1 MIELE
6 RLYKW
11 MSHSLAI
18 FIEFLTR
25 APKTQRK
32 PPSSRLRSD
41 CIFKQFYKFYWQ
53 HYCFC
58 HAWGATNQHK
68 WLSAHHRF
76 DKRHLITWYSYYI
89 RCDWTKIQIQ
99 NVLKKKC
106 GQKKLHENVYRSCGR
121 ARATAETRSVPLKH
135 TTRCDRMKC
144 SISFLLR
151 RYFSKLSQP
160 RVFFFFFFFLL
171 LVFRIRFQ

>member
-106 GQKKLHENVYRSCGR
+106 GQKKTPRKCVSFVR
-121 ARATAETRSVPLKH
+121 ARARHSRNTFGSTQAHHPLRSNE
-135 TTRCDRMKC
+135 
-144 SISFLLR
+144 
-151 RYFSKLSQP
+151 
-160 RVFFFFFFFLL
+160 VFHLFFIEAIFFEA
-171 LVFRIRFQ
+171 